1 MSNLISQIEWRESA
15 SRRIIAALC
24 SSYSSISHAVCELV
38 DNAVDAMGDQEC
50 TINILLDKPGNRIV
64 VESVGGMGMGAAE
77 IATWLNWGE
86 GDHHTVD
93 DIGHYGQGGK
103 SACGYLGDSLRLWAK
118 KAGDSELWM
127 FEDLNW
133 RNRTEF
139 VDFGVPTPHDPA
151 SAPATLQRCP
161 LNSGCVRIEVE
172 DVINGRQWR
181 LDSLM
186 RDLGIV
192 YDRLLRFGQLQIVV
206 NGSLVKPVDLPLDAS
221 IGKIPIDVKVGDV
234 TAKGWAGRLE
244 RGKLKDGYVK
254 AGFRLYAKGRMMV
267 ENESFGFNFAAK
279 GSLNQFIAELEIDG
293 LTPNLNKSG
302 FVERDDQV
310 FKDLGREVLKECGA
324 LIKQLREGH
333 DEKILGREK
342 KTAKRV
348 RGQLK
353 TMFKHL
359 AEGIGD
365 EPVEEQASPHG
376 EGNEGRKPREPR
388 EKDEQDA
395 DKSKSEKTGR
405 ENKPKTTAP
414 DGAVGTLRRLMR
426 RLKNG
431 KDCPEIEI
439 VAGTPDIRS
448 ALVEEDG
455 KVVIQ
460 INKNFP
466 GYAKVDGADSYVA
479 ESVLIELLMRDE
491 ECQMAPALVERVNF
505 LLVRWSGV
513 ASSEIHDEQDAA

>member
-1 MSNLISQIEWRESA
+1 MNSVNTQINWRESA

-24 SSYSSISHAVCELV
+24 SSYTSISHAVCELV

-50 TINILLDKPGNRIV
+50 VINILLDKPGNRIV

-86 GDHHTVD
+86 GAHHTAD

-103 SACGYLGDSLRLWAK
+103 SACGYLGDSLRLWSK
-118 KAGDSELWM
+118 KAWEPEVWM
-127 FEDLNW
+127 LEDLNW
-133 RNRTEF
+133 RNRADF
-139 VDFGVPTPHDPA
+139 ADFGVP
-151 SAPATLQRCP
+151 APIDLKIAPDTLRNCP
-161 LNSGCVRIEVE
+161 LESGCVRIEIE

-186 RDLGIV
+186 RDLATV
-192 YDRLLRFGQLQIVV
+192 YDRLLRFGQLSIIV
-206 NGSLVKPVDLPLDAS
+206 NGSSVKPVDLPLDAS
-221 IGKIPIDVKVGDV
+221 IGKVPIDVKVGDV

-254 AGFRLYAKGRMMV
+254 AGFRLFAKGRMMV

-279 GSLNQFIAELEIDG
+279 GSLNQFISELEIDG

-310 FKDLGREVLKECGA
+310 FKDLGRAILAQCSS

-342 KTAKRV
+342 RTAKRV

-353 TMFKHL
+353 TLFKHL
-359 AEGIGD
+359 AEGVGD
-365 EPVEEQASPHG
+365 EPVEEQETPSG
-376 EGNEGRKPREPR
+376 EGNDGRKPREPR
-388 EKDEQDA
+388 EKGEQDT
-395 DKSKSEKTGR
+395 DKSKGEKTGR
-405 ENKPKTTAP
+405 ENTPKSPAP

-439 VAGTPDIRS
+439 VAGSPEIRS

-479 ESVLIELLMRDE
+479 ETVLIELLMRDE
-491 ECQMAPALVERVNF
+491 DCQLAPALVERVNF
-505 LLVRWSGV
+505 LLVRWSGI
-513 ASSEIHDEQDAA
+513 ASHGNPDEQGAA

>member
-1 MSNLISQIEWRESA
+1 MQKVLNPIKWRESA

-50 TINILLDKPGNRIV
+50 TINIMLDKPGNRIV
-64 VESVGGMGMGAAE
+64 VESIGGMGMGAAE

-86 GDHHTVD
+86 GDHHTD
-93 DIGHYGQGGK
+93 SDIGHYGQGGK

-118 KAGDSELWM
+118 KAGETELWM

-133 RNRTEF
+133 RSRTDF
-139 VDFGVPTPHDPA
+139 ADFGVPTPHDPA
-151 SAPATLQRCP
+151 SAPASIQRCA
-161 LNSGCVRIEVE
+161 LNSGCVRIEIE

-181 LDSLM
+181 VDSLM
-186 RDLGIV
+186 RDLATV

-221 IGKIPIDVKVGDV
+221 IGKVPIDVKVGDV
-234 TAKGWAGRLE
+234 TARGWAGRLE

-254 AGFRLYAKGRMMV
+254 AGFRLFAKGRMMV

-279 GSLNQFIAELEIDG
+279 GSLNQFVSELEIDG

-310 FKDLGREVLKECGA
+310 YKDLGREVLKECAA
-324 LIKQLREGH
+324 LIRQLREGH

-353 TMFKHL
+353 EMFKHL
-359 AEGIGD
+359 AEGVGD
-365 EPVEEQASPHG
+365 EPVEEQETPTG

-388 EKDEQDA
+388 EKSEG
-395 DKSKSEKTGR
+395 SKEPKGEKTGR
-405 ENKPKTTAP
+405 ENTPKSPAP

-431 KDCPEIEI
+431 KDCPEIEV
-439 VAGTPDIRS
+439 VAGSPEVRS

-455 KVVIQ
+455 KVIVQ

-466 GYAKVDGADSYVA
+466 GYAKVDGADSYIA
-479 ESVLIELLMRDE
+479 ETVLIELLMRDE
-491 ECQMAPALVERVNF
+491 DCQLAPALVERVNF
-505 LLVRWSGV
+505 LLVRWSGI
-513 ASSEIHDEQDAA
+513 ASNETDHEQEAD